1 MKNKLRNIIVFALL
15 VSLVI
20 VPTAFA
26 ADALALGDLNADEVI
41 TAADARI
48 ALRVAAK
55 LEQLTAEQTEAADVN
70 YSGEVTAE
78 DARLILRVAAKL
90 DVFPEKPSEEPSET
104 KPTEPSTEP
113 STKPTEPTTEPT
125 TEPSTKP
132 TEPVV
137 KYPAAIDAFFSG
149 KYYLEGEFGNADDM
163 FVSKMA
169 VNGKDFEVNIPFE
182 GNQQLSLLS
191 LGNKRYL
198 KAVDS
203 DGNKYVVEITSG
215 LMSVLGLDIN
225 FDILFSE
232 ANFGGSGAPGTPE
245 VTKKEADGKTY
256 DVYTF
261 TKNATKIN
269 FYTDGDTI
277 VKIETVS
284 AGKTNAVGVSTL
296 SSEIPDDMLTVKG
309 YTETN
314 IFALAAM
321 FQ

>member
-26 ADALALGDLNADEVI
+26 ADALALGDINADEVI

-48 ALRVAAK
+48 ALRAAAK
-55 LEQLTAEQTEAADVN
+55 LEQFTAEQTEAADVN

-125 TEPSTKP
+125 TEPP
-132 TEPVV
+132 TEPAVE
-137 KYPAAIDAFFSG
+137 YPDTIDAFFSG

-198 KAVDS
+198 KAVDNE
-203 DGNKYVVEITSG
+203 GNKYVVEITSG

-269 FYTDGDTI
+269 FYADGDAV

-284 AGKTNAVGVSTL
+284 GSKTNTVEVSTV
-296 SSEIPDDMLTVKG
+296 SSKIPDDMLTVKG
-309 YTETN
+309 YTQTN